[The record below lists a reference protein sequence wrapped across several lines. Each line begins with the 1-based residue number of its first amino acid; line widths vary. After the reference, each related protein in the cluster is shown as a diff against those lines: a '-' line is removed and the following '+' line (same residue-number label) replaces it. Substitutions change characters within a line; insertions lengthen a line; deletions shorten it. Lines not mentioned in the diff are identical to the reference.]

1 MRVENLSEPIKKKL
15 IANQLLEGESICKLQ
30 DICQPNTQEG
40 EKCLV
45 LNNLRSVIILTYVK

>member
-1 MRVENLSEPIKKKL
+1 MRKNANKANKKKL
-15 IANQLLEGESICKLQ
+15 IYNQLLEGESIYKLQ

-45 LNNLRSVIILTYVK
+45 LNNLRSGFILTYIK